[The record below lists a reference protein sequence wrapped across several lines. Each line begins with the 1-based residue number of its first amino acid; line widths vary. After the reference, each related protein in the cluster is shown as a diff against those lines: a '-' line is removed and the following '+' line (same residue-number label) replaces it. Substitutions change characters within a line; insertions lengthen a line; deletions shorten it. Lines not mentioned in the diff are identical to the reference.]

1 MGFSVLSSGVWFIA
15 FSKQL
20 KWQKPKLAIGKLL
33 RYRALLPTSAHL
45 APLLPC
51 LTTPRGPISDKSF
64 FPSFFGASLSVR
76 AVVPAHAPLPAGPD
90 LP

>member
-1 MGFSVLSSGVWFIA
+1 MGFSVLSSGVWFIP

-45 APLLPC
+45 APSC
-51 LTTPRGPISDKSF
+51 
-64 FPSFFGASLSVR
+64 
-76 AVVPAHAPLPAGPD
+76 PA
-90 LP
+90 